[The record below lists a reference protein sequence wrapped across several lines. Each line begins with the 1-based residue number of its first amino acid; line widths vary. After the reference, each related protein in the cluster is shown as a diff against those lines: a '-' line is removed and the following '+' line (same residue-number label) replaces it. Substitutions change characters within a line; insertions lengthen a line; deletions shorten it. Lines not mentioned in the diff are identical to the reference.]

1 MNFNKTKTRHLLKS
15 ISWRI
20 VGTIDTLILSWII
33 SGNLVFGL
41 QISAIDFF
49 SKILLYYY
57 HEVVWNKVKIKS
69 IEKIHIYKTFSW
81 RIVGTLSTLIIAWV
95 VTGNPLTGFK
105 ISIFEFF
112 TKMILY
118 YFHEKIWFKMKY
130 GLESNE

>member
-1 MNFNKTKTRHLLKS
+1 MNFNNTKTRHLLKS

-49 SKILLYYY
+49 SKIILYYY
-57 HEVVWNKVKIKS
+57 HEVIWNKVKIKS

-81 RIVGTLSTLIIAWV
+81 RIVGTLSTLIIAWI

-118 YFHEKIWFKMKY
+118 YLHEKIWFKVKY